1 MGNIGSLTVL
11 SSDGASDVVKTTT
24 RTVAEA
30 GATVKGLTG
39 LDIPGLINEAVS
51 RQASRS
57 GGAAASGAPPSSAK
71 AGSRTRT
78 QTPARASRAAA
89 PAAAEE
95 TEPAERFAQA
105 VEAVEQA
112 GSVRPGSAQ
121 AAPPISIPAN
131 ASADQAA
138 TIVADALGRV
148 PGVQRYGEM
157 RLEDLVNRGPRA
169 ARTIWSA
176 IPDAVR
182 ERIAGETIQGFLERR
197 TKK

>member
-1 MGNIGSLTVL
+1 
-11 SSDGASDVVKTTT
+11 
-24 RTVAEA
+24 
-30 GATVKGLTG
+30 VKGLTG

-57 GGAAASGAPPSSAK
+57 GGAAASGPQPSSAK
-71 AGSRTRT
+71 AGSRTRA

-89 PAAAEE
+89 PAPAAEE
-95 TEPAERFAQA
+95 TEPAERFARA

-112 GSVRPGSAQ
+112 GSVRPGSAKVV
-121 AAPPISIPAN
+121 PPISIPAN

-148 PGVQRYGEM
+148 PGVQRYGDM
-157 RLEDLVNRGPRA
+157 RLEDLVSRGPRA

-197 TKK
+197 TKT